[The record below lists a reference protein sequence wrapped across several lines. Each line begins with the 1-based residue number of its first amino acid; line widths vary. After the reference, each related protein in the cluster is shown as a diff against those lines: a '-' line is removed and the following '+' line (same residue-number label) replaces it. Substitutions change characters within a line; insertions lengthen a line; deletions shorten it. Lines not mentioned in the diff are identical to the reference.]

1 MLQLVVL
8 VDVVEVASQGASL
21 LAQNATVALV
31 LQIVDALELF
41 KLVGPTSLDKVLEAL
56 EEVLSADVLIIV
68 GPTRELSVLEV
79 FEPVAVAA
87 CSEALY
93 AERML
98 MMPVIFQ
105 SSHAEGGG
113 VCVTEMPVL
122 FGQKNGEEVV
132 LLRDDDVFEEDPV
145 PVGLDP
151 VVSAPEASEVEL
163 VLKELKVL
171 DEFPAE
177 LDSDCE
183 AADVVLPLTGPTS

>member
-21 LAQNATVALV
+21 LAQNATLALV
-31 LQIVDALELF
+31 LQIVEALGLF

-56 EEVLSADVLIIV
+56 EAVLSADVLIIV
-68 GPTRELSVLEV
+68 APTGDVPVLEV

-105 SSHAEGGG
+105 SSQAEGAG
-113 VCVTEMPVL
+113 VCVTGMPVL
-122 FGQKNGEEVV
+122 FDQNNDEEVE

-145 PVGLDP
+145 PMGLDP

-171 DEFPAE
+171 DEFP
-177 LDSDCE
+177 
-183 AADVVLPLTGPTS
+183 